1 MNNKKLAVDIT
12 FTFAITLVASVIVTY
27 LYSLIVHGAGII
39 DWGTSFRLSLIFC
52 IVFPLVRQREK
63 K

>member
-1 MNNKKLAVDIT
+1 MNNKKLATDIA

-27 LYSLIVHGAGII
+27 LYSLIVYGAGII
-39 DWGTSFRLSLIFC
+39 DWETSFRLSIIFG
-52 IVFPLVRQREK
+52 IVLPLVRQREK